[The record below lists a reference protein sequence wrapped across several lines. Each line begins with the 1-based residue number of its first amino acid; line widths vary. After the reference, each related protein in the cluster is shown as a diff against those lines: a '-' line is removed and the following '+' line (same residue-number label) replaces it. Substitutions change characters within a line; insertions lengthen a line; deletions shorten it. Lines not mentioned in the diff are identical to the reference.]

1 MQVSCNAPPPLP
13 GGYKVGEKVFFTT
26 ASQTLSNG
34 DKIVHG
40 QQGEV
45 TGPATLEATKG
56 KSVAVLFLH
65 NKGSV
70 SCLLAMVRHLRTA
83 SAATHPARPRPL
95 ATALLR
101 HAPQA
106 TPHTPIASVAA
117 RAVAQ
122 RPQPRRPRAPS
133 PPGYKLPMSEGADCG
148 RRSAGGRLRGSVG
161 EGAVT
166 EPGISK

>member
-1 MQVSCNAPPPLP
+1 MQVSRNAPPPLP

-106 TPHTPIASVAA
+106 TPHCKRSRT
-117 RAVAQ
+117 
-122 RPQPRRPRAPS
+122 
-133 PPGYKLPMSEGADCG
+133 
-148 RRSAGGRLRGSVG
+148 RRSSTSSAPAPQGPKPAWL
-161 EGAVT
+161 
-166 EPGISK
+166 